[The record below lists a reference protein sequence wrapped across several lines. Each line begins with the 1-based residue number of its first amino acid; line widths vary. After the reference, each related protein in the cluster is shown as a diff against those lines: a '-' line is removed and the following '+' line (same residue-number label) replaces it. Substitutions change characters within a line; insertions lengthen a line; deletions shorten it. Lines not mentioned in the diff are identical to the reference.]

1 MNKKET
7 FKSIEEYAKE
17 LDALLWE
24 IKKAGY
30 EVRHELHAGEDKLY
44 NCNTAHV
51 ENVELI
57 TLFAF

>member
-1 MNKKET
+1 MET
-7 FKSIEEYAKE
+7 EKTIEEYAKE

-30 EVRHELHAGEDKLY
+30 EVRHEVHEREDRLY

-51 ENVELI
+51 ENEKLI